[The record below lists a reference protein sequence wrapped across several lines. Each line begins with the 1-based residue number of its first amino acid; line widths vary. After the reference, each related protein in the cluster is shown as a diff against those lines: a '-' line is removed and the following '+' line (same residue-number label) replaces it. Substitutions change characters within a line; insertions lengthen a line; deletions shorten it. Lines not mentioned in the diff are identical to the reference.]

1 MKIGVY
7 GVGNFGFAIVKHLS
21 NSLNSNSKIEL
32 VAFDRNK
39 KLIEN
44 LKKKRTHLYHHKT
57 IKIKN
62 NVTFTSNAADAFKHT
77 DILVLAVTSS
87 AIVEVLK
94 SNEKYYKK
102 NAIILN
108 TAKALDIKSGSCY
121 STIVSSMLNF
131 KRMQCKF
138 AVLSGGTIASDLF
151 HHEPLGVDIGC
162 AHIPSLKKLQK
173 IFTSDNLNVYT
184 TTDVRGIEY
193 AGAYKNVISILAGIV
208 NGCGFSYGS
217 ETHLITR
224 AAHETIKLIK
234 TKTQIKESTFSIES
248 QCWGNDLWLS
258 CTGNTRNREFGVL
271 LGKGY
276 STKRALDFMK
286 KNHKTVEGVHTVQSL
301 KKIKGLPKY
310 PIYYGIYS
318 IVINNKKPK
327 QTILKLM
334 ASNSI

>member
-21 NSLNSNSKIEL
+21 NSLNSSSKTEL

-39 KLIEN
+39 KIIEN
-44 LKKKRTHLYHHKT
+44 LIKKRTHLYHHKT

-62 NVTFTSNAADAFKHT
+62 NVTFTNNAADVFKNA
-77 DILVLAVTSS
+77 DIVVLAVTSS
-87 AIVEVLK
+87 AIVEVLT

-102 NAIILN
+102 NAIVLN
-108 TAKALDIKSGSCY
+108 TAKSLDIKSGSCY
-121 STIVSSMLNF
+121 STIVSLMPNF
-131 KRMQCKF
+131 RQMQCRF
-138 AVLSGGTIASDLF
+138 AVISGGTIASDLF

-162 AHIPSLKKLQK
+162 THIPSLKLLKK
-173 IFTSDNLNVYT
+173 TFTSDNLNVYT

-193 AGAYKNVISILAGIV
+193 AGAFKNVISILAGIV

-224 AAHETIKLIK
+224 AAHETINLLK
-234 TKTQIKESTFSIES
+234 TKTPIKESTFSIES

-258 CTGNTRNREFGVL
+258 CTGNTRNREFGIL

-276 STKRALDFMK
+276 STKRALDLMK
-286 KNHKTVEGVHTVQSL
+286 RRHKTVEGVHTVQSL
-301 KKIKGLPKY
+301 KKIKKLSQY
-310 PIYYGIYS
+310 PIYNGIYN